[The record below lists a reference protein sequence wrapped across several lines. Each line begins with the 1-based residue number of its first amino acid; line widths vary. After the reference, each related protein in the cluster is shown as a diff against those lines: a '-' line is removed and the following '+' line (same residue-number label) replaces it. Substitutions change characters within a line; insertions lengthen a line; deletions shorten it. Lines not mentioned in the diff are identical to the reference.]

1 MPLVPVADPLEL
13 PDALPLVPVAVPV
26 PDRDESVGVTAPEPE
41 TEPEP
46 DPVPLPA
53 AVHPA
58 SPSAKAKARV
68 AIEAVFLMLFSS
80 SDALSP
86 RSADMN
92 PRHRESNVNMQSAF
106 QSMADS
112 AEEGTG
118 LPVAQEEIMP
128 EG

>member
-13 PDALPLVPVAVPV
+13 PVALPLVPVAVPV
-26 PDRDESVGVTAPEPE
+26 PVREESVGVTAPDPE
-41 TEPEP
+41 TEPDP
-46 DPVPLPA
+46 APVPLPA

-58 SPSAKAKARV
+58 SPRAKARV

-92 PRHRESNVNMQSAF
+92 SRHRESVVNMQSAF
-106 QSMADS
+106 QYMA
-112 AEEGTG
+112 AGAAMGTG
-118 LPVAQEEIMP
+118 LRAPRRKTLAAA
-128 EG
+128 